1 MIRRST
7 IRVLLSLLLLLSQQM
22 AIAHAVSHWS
32 GRSGSTP
39 AGAEQ
44 QQSGERSLSEAFA
57 LDQSCSQCLAFAQ
70 IGGVVGSDPFRFFP
84 IDTGSSQA
92 CSDASHF
99 LTARTVC
106 AYRSRAPPSA
116 I

>member
-7 IRVLLSLLLLLSQQM
+7 LRVLLSLLLLISQQM

-32 GRSGSTP
+32 GRSAP
-39 AGAEQ
+39 AAAAAQ
-44 QQSGERSLSEAFA
+44 QQQPGERSLSEAFA

-70 IGGVVGSDPFRFFP
+70 IGGVVGIDPLRFVP
-84 IDTGSSQA
+84 AGPGSSA
-92 CSDASHF
+92 VCTDPGHAAG
-99 LTARTVC
+99 ARTVC
-106 AYRSRAPPSA
+106 VYRSRAPPVA

>member
-7 IRVLLSLLLLLSQQM
+7 IRILLSLLLLLSQQM

-32 GRSGSTP
+32 GRSGSTAP
-39 AGAEQ
+39 SAAQ
-44 QQSGERSLSEAFA
+44 RQSGERSLSEAFA
-57 LDQSCSQCLAFAQ
+57 FDQRCSQCLAFAQ

-84 IDTGSSQA
+84 IHSASSRV
-92 CSDASHF
+92 CGDASRVI
-99 LTARTVC
+99 TARTVC
-106 AYRSRAPPSA
+106 AYHSRAPPVA

>member
-7 IRVLLSLLLLLSQQM
+7 IHLLLSLLLLLSQQM

-32 GRSGSTP
+32 GRATP
-39 AGAEQ
+39 APPAAA

-70 IGGVVGSDPFRFFP
+70 IGGLVGSAPFRFDP
-84 IDTGSSQA
+84 VAAAASPVCVDASQA
-92 CSDASHF
+92 AC
-99 LTARTVC
+99 ARTVC
-106 AYRSRAPPSA
+106 AYHPRAPPVA
-116 I
+116 V

>member
-7 IRVLLSLLLLLSQQM
+7 IRVLLSLLLLMSQQM

-32 GRSGSTP
+32 GRSAP
-39 AGAEQ
+39 ASAAQ
-44 QQSGERSLSEAFA
+44 QAQSGERSLSEAFA

-70 IGGVVGSDPFRFFP
+70 IGGVVGSEPLRFVP
-84 IDTGSSQA
+84 AEPGSSA
-92 CSDASHF
+92 VCAVPDHAAG
-99 LTARTVC
+99 ARTVC
-106 AYRSRAPPSA
+106 AYRSRAPPVA